1 MRIGEAR
8 RAQIVAAA
16 REICLEK
23 GFARM
28 TVSDITNRANMTR
41 SLFYHYFPGKEEV
54 ADAVLDDVIDEILA
68 RLRAWNESREPGN
81 IAKSLDDVIALIHV
95 VLDAD
100 GPFHNQL
107 VQAGNAQMY
116 IRFIDRAS
124 DRIADYFCDTVVRDF
139 ERDHGPV
146 PFTNVHETFVVLIIG
161 LISLIRSHPDVSDA
175 TVRAV
180 AAQTLHLEDYLR

>member
-28 TVSDITNRANMTR
+28 TVSDITNRAQMTR

-54 ADAVLDDVIDEILA
+54 ADAVLDDVIDEILT
-68 RLRAWNESREPGN
+68 RLRQWNADREPGN
-81 IAKSLDDVIALIHV
+81 IAKALNDVIALIHV
-95 VLDAD
+95 VLDED

-107 VQAGNAQMY
+107 VQAGNAEMY
-116 IRFIDRAS
+116 IHFIDRAS
-124 DRIADYFCDTVVRDF
+124 DRIADYFCNTVVHDF
-139 ERDHGPV
+139 ERLHGPV
-146 PFTNVHETFVVLIIG
+146 PFVNQHETFVVLIVG
-161 LISLIRSHPDVSDA
+161 LISLMRSHPDVSDA
-175 TVRAV
+175 TVRDV
-180 AAQTLHLEDYLR
+180 AAQMLHLEEYLR